1 MRLHH
6 IVAKMSRFAALLL
19 LTMVMLL
26 TVTAGAS
33 PAAAHASLVEA
44 VPAAGSELRA
54 APERITLTFNER
66 LENGLFYLRVYD
78 SAKRQVTD
86 AAAVMNPA
94 QTAVILELPA
104 LGQGNYL
111 VTYHV
116 ISADGHPV
124 EGTYLFA
131 VGQSLSEDAGSQEMP
146 AGMHHSHGDEPF
158 GGTSAGDVLQF
169 ASRIL
174 YYAALLVFTGWLLW
188 YRRFGG
194 TAPDETRTRLRRLA
208 EKWQQLYLI
217 AYILFMWAH
226 LPDLLGDS
234 GAAGL
239 VTLFTKTA
247 AGYAWIGGLL
257 LALLSFVMLYR
268 STALDLVWAA
278 LAWLAKG
285 MLGHAAAFE
294 PKTQT
299 LLLDWLHLA
308 AAAVWAGGLVMLLLL
323 WKTEREQAKRLL
335 PVFSTA
341 ALLSLLVLTVS
352 GVLTTFIFL
361 PDIRYILETSWGR
374 LLLVKSALVAAV
386 MVTGAL
392 IRFSYRRLRDRTAGR
407 LLALDAILMT
417 ATIGVVGVF
426 TYLTPLPANEPL
438 HWHVMGEKIHMT
450 AQISP
455 KVPGV
460 NDFTVKVWLPEKLGK
475 PKDVILK
482 LHSLDGPEIAPI
494 VVPVEP
500 FDDASFE
507 DSYDMKRHS
516 YRVRGAYLPYAGRWR
531 VEVRVMDSE
540 DTETVYNSEIRVY

>member
-1 MRLHH
+1 M
-6 IVAKMSRFAALLL
+6 LLL
-19 LTMVMLL
+19 LLMAL
-26 TVTAGAS
+26 TLSLGAGGS
-33 PAAAHASLVEA
+33 SVSAHASLVEA
-44 VPAAGSELRA
+44 VPAAGSELKA
-54 APERITLTFNER
+54 SPERIALTFNER

-78 SAKRQVTD
+78 SAKKQVTE
-86 AAAVMNPA
+86 AAAVMNPE
-94 QTAVILELPA
+94 QTTVSLELPP
-104 LGQGNYL
+104 LVQGNFL

-124 EGTYLFA
+124 EGSYLFA
-131 VGQSLSEDAGSQEMP
+131 VGQSLSESADAQQMP
-146 AGMHHSHGDEPF
+146 AGMQHSHGDEPF

-174 YYAALLVFTGWLLW
+174 YYAALLIFTGWLLW

-194 TAPDETRTRLRRLA
+194 TAPEETRTRLRRLA

-234 GAAGL
+234 GAEGL
-239 VTLFTKTA
+239 LTLFTKTA
-247 AGYAWIGGLL
+247 AGYAWLGGLL

-278 LAWLAKG
+278 LAWFAKS

-294 PKTQT
+294 PKAQT
-299 LLLDWLHLA
+299 LLLDWLHLG

-323 WKTEREQAKRLL
+323 WRTEREQAKRLL
-335 PVFSTA
+335 PLFSTA
-341 ALLSLLVLTVS
+341 ALLSLLLLTVS

-361 PDIRYILETSWGR
+361 PDIRYIIETSWGR
-374 LLLVKSALVAAV
+374 LLLVKCVLVLAV
-386 MVTGAL
+386 ILTGAL
-392 IRFSYRRLRDRTAGR
+392 IRFSYRRVRDRTSGR
-407 LLALDAILMT
+407 LLVLDALLMT
-417 ATIGVVGVF
+417 ATVGIVGVF
-426 TYLTPLPANEPL
+426 TYLSPLPANEPL

-475 PKDVILK
+475 PKHVIMK
-482 LHSLDGPEIAPI
+482 LHSLDGPEIAPL

-500 FDDASFE
+500 FEDASFE
-507 DSYDMKRHS
+507 DSYDMKRYS
-516 YRVRGAYLPYAGRWR
+516 YRVRGAYLPYAGRWK

-540 DTETVYNSEIRVY
+540 DNETVYDSEIRVY